1 MMMPRAFPIP
11 APALRRFRRA
21 LSLSACLGCVSA
33 QAFAIGRI
41 PPPDFAAL
49 RPPAAITPQNS
60 PVSHR
65 LQAEMIAIPA
75 GSYPIGRDD
84 AAADQRPAHAV
95 ALPAYRID
103 RTEVSN
109 AAYAEFL
116 NLMGLRVRGPFSAG
130 RLAEDGG
137 EDAALL
143 RERRGSGHT
152 QYPFIALNDEN
163 ARIGHD
169 GRRFVASPGYE
180 DHPAAEVTWAGA
192 RAYCQWRGGR
202 LPTEAEWEAAAR
214 GPEGLRYPWGEAPP
228 DATRAHVNGDP
239 DATAPVGSL
248 PAGASPFGVLDM
260 SGSLA
265 EWTSTLKRPYPYDAK
280 DGRENPAATGER
292 VTRGG
297 DYQYDNRPETLSASH
312 RDGFSNEP
320 SQGHRQIGL
329 RCAAGA

>member
-1 MMMPRAFPIP
+1 MLTPAARDIP
-11 APALRRFRRA
+11 FSLLRRVAASLALAVGANAPAW
-21 LSLSACLGCVSA
+21 
-33 QAFAIGRI
+33 AIGEI

-49 RPPAAITPQNS
+49 RPAAAMTPRDA
-60 PVSHR
+60 PVSYR
-65 LQAEMIAIPA
+65 QQADMIVIPA

-84 AAADQRPAHAV
+84 AAADQRPAHTV
-95 ALPAYRID
+95 TLPAYRID

-116 NLMGLRVRGPFSAG
+116 NRMDLRVRGPFPAG
-130 RLAEDGG
+130 QLAQEGG
-137 EDAALL
+137 EDAVLL

-169 GRRFVASPGYE
+169 GKRFVVAQGFE
-180 DHPAAEVTWAGA
+180 EHPAAEVTWAGA

-214 GPEGLRYPWGEAPP
+214 GATGLRYPWGGAAP
-228 DATRAHVNGDP
+228 DATRAHVNSDP

-265 EWTSTLKRPYPYDAK
+265 EWTSTLKRPYPYDAQ
-280 DGRENPAATGER
+280 DGREDPAATGER

-297 DYQYDNRPETLSASH
+297 DYQYDNRPETLTASH
-312 RDGFSNEP
+312 RNGFSNEP